1 MDIPGI
7 PRLPTEPLVAH
18 RQRSESQLGDEDC
31 ARFVQA
37 LNDSSVIINMLL
49 LEAACPPRS
58 AIALHCEQVLCA
70 PRQAVKWTAILSR
83 GNLAI
88 GFLRLCAGSIFGQ
101 SDDELQHGIVL
112 LEPPKIHVGEC
123 N

>member
-1 MDIPGI
+1 MN
-7 PRLPTEPLVAH
+7 RLPPQPGERISRET
-18 RQRSESQLGDEDC
+18 RI
-31 ARFVQA
+31 RFTF
-37 LNDSSVIINMLL
+37 DGK
-49 LEAACPPRS
+49 
-58 AIALHCEQVLCA
+58 QVLCA

-88 GFLRLCAGSIFGQ
+88 GFLRLCAGSIFGE

-112 LEPPKIHVGEC
+112 LESAKIHVGEC